1 MAELN
6 TSLVL
11 AFESSWRQTSNT
23 VTPKLQDAVL
33 LDESVAVQVTVVVPG
48 GKHEPDAGA
57 HATVTPGQ
65 LSDAVVV
72 NVFTAQAAPPQTF

>member
-1 MAELN
+1 VAELN

-23 VTPKLQDAVL
+23 VTLKLQLAVL
-33 LDESVAVQVTVVVPG
+33 LDPSVAVHVTVVVPA

-57 HATVTPGQ
+57 HATITPGQ

-72 NVFTAQAAPPQTF
+72 KVVTAQAAPPQTF